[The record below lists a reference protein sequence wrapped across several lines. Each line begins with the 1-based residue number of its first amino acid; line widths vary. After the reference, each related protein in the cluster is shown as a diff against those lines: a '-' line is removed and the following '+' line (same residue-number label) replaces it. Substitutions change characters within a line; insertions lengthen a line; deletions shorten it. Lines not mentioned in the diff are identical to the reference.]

1 VGGEKKLRRSESERF
16 TSNLPQECAE
26 ANQLSENSTFLIFI
40 FSGRAVAGNIVIR
53 LFNMVYA
60 PNSVFGVVYDTT
72 MVLPSSIF
80 Q

>member
-1 VGGEKKLRRSESERF
+1 MGRERELKRSERERF
-16 TSNLPQECAE
+16 IHNLPQEFGE

-40 FSGRAVAGNIVIR
+40 FSGEAVAGNIVIR
-53 LFNMVYA
+53 LFNMAYA
-60 PNSVFGVVYDTT
+60 PNSLFGVVYDTT